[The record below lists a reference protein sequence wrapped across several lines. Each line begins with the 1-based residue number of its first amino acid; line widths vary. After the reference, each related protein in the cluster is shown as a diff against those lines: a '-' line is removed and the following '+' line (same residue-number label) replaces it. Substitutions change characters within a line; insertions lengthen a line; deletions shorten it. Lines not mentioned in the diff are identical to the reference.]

1 MLALTLSIFSLML
14 ANAAPPLGFLPNIII
29 FYADDY
35 GWGDMESYGHPMSI
49 TPNLDKLA
57 KEGTKLTAFYS
68 SSPVCSPSRAA
79 LLTGRFQTRSLK
91 RMITNLMFYCFV
103 SGSYYPLK
111 KQRKNS
117 FEQPKLIT
125 RQ

>member
-1 MLALTLSIFSLML
+1 MDTLILGILSLVV

-35 GWGDMESYGHPMSI
+35 GWGDMESYGHPMSL

-57 KEGTKLTAFYS
+57 REGTKLTAFYS

-79 LLTGRFQTRSLK
+79 LLTGRFQTRTVCIINHTE
-91 RMITNLMFYCFV
+91 MIIMNQNALHI
-103 SGSYYPLK
+103 S
-111 KQRKNS
+111 
-117 FEQPKLIT
+117 
-125 RQ
+125 